1 MVLTDE
7 YISPY
12 RLRCHLQFDFSFV
25 VGWPSWLARSVAT
38 WILRAIVDRTRPS
51 SRAKIPAMVDP
62 PGASYC
68 KMNYFFLDLILDER
82 EERTADCI
90 FNLCRVDVSLQ
101 YHSSRTLERYTY
113 THRQKRIFLL
123 GHCYSLWAASSKAS
137 ILGNP
142 IITPP
147 SAIASKKVHTN
158 AGPEPAKAVH
168 ASKCFSSRKRHR
180 PMDENM
186 LRMMLL
192 SVSWC
197 GEGGRFDMTVMP
209 SRIYGMNEKWKK
221 VRMIRRVWT
230 FFFAYVRKRL
240 RWHTLHG
247 VLGIARTTRVEGKTQ
262 LVSWRMVTPARIL
275 MRSFPSSASVIPSS
289 LRIVCASWGLQL

>member
-1 MVLTDE
+1 MKW
-7 YISPY
+7 
-12 RLRCHLQFDFSFV
+12 CHWGEKEGESEK
-25 VGWPSWLARSVAT
+25 R
-38 WILRAIVDRTRPS
+38 
-51 SRAKIPAMVDP
+51 
-62 PGASYC
+62 
-68 KMNYFFLDLILDER
+68 
-82 EERTADCI
+82 ERTADCI
-90 FNLCRVDVSLQ
+90 FDLCRVDVSLQ
-101 YHSSRTLERYTY
+101 YHSSRTLERYT
-113 THRQKRIFLL
+113 THITNQLKKKRIFLL

-192 SVSWC
+192 SVSWY

-209 SRIYGMNEKWKK
+209 SRICGMNERWKK
-221 VRMIRRVWT
+221 KKKKKKWEWSGGCQLF
-230 FFFAYVRKRL
+230 FFFAYVRKEVEMTYFA
-240 RWHTLHG
+240 W
-247 VLGIARTTRVEGKTQ
+247 GIRH
-262 LVSWRMVTPARIL
+262 
-275 MRSFPSSASVIPSS
+275 SSNDSS
-289 LRIVCASWGLQL
+289 RG